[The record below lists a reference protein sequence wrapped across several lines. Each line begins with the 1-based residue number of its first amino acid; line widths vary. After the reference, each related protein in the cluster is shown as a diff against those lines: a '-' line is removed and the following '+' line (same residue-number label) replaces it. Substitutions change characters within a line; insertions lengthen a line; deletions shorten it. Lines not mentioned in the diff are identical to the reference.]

1 MTKED
6 LINFNINQQWRK
18 ARIEFCEKQ
27 IETLG
32 RLTTVLSDMPKGS
45 RKVYDNEAESLSKL
59 IDQIRQ
65 LEKEIEN
72 EVIETENKIKEQ
84 LDKLDP
90 KHGLLLYNHYILGN
104 SIKYIAREMLHYELK
119 YTYTLRDDALNEFDK
134 LNHEKKG

>member
-1 MTKED
+1 MTRED
-6 LINFNINQQWRK
+6 LINFNISQQWRK

-59 IDQIRQ
+59 IDQIKQ

-72 EVIETENKIKEQ
+72 EVIETENKIK
-84 LDKLDP
+84 
-90 KHGLLLYNHYILGN
+90 
-104 SIKYIAREMLHYELK
+104 
-119 YTYTLRDDALNEFDK
+119 
-134 LNHEKKG
+134 

>member
-1 MTKED
+1 MTRED
-6 LINFNINQQWRK
+6 LINFNISQQWRR

-27 IETLG
+27 IETVG
-32 RLTTVLSDMPKGS
+32 RLTAVLSDMPKGS

-72 EVIETENKIKEQ
+72 EAIEGENKIKKQ
-84 LDKLDP
+84 LDKLEP

-104 SIKYIAREMLHYELK
+104 SIKYIAREVLHYREKYVYDLK
-119 YTYTLRDDALNEFDK
+119 KEALDKFDEVQ
-134 LNHEKKG
+134 EK